1 MASFAKI
8 IKIASL
14 PHGDAP
20 ESVRRGWL
28 GCILPTAG
36 VTCGHVP
43 RYTRSVVPRKKKGLL
58 TANEFIALNHADD
71 KIDGF
76 DVWQEIALQVLSI
89 HSPLAAKWFYEH
101 GHPVQDK
108 DWNCFGFKLAEVE
121 ILRAYTE
128 AELMKLGPFV
138 QYDDMETGTMRAVPL

>member
-8 IKIASL
+8 IRINSL

-20 ESVRRGWL
+20 EAVRRGWV
-28 GCILPTAG
+28 GCILPTAR

-43 RYTRSVVPRKKKGLL
+43 RYTRSVVPRTKKGLL
-58 TANEFIALNHADD
+58 TVEEFLALDRVND

-76 DVWQEIALQVLSI
+76 DVYQEIALQVLAV
-89 HSPLAAKWFYEH
+89 HSPLAAKWFYQH

-108 DWNCFGFKLAEVE
+108 NWDCFGFKLAEVE
-121 ILRAYTE
+121 ILRTYTT
-128 AELMKLGPFV
+128 AELMALGPFIE
-138 QYDDMETGTMRAVPL
+138 YDDMETGTMRARR